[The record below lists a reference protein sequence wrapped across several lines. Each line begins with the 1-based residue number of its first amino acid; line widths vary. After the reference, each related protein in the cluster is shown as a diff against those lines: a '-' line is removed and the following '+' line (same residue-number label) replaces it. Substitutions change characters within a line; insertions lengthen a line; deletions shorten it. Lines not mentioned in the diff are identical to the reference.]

1 MKNSIQSS
9 TIAVSDL
16 KSLRNVWYIK
26 IETCLCCELHSD
38 TFPSTTTHTDCIAER
53 IHVSTLPMHRV
64 CFRPKTLGSLPDWQ
78 NICQIWLAVT
88 EVGRVIVLTTFF
100 GPLSLGMG
108 GPRCFTDSTFFLK
121 LTFLLQTTPPPSLF
135 PPCLGPGEALPRASA
150 PSLAQQAS
158 WRCAQVQPQPLP
170 CAVGGKKMI
179 WSVRQTDR
187 ESGECILP
195 PPLPLKEPIKQGQC
209 TIEWKERQRERQGWR
224 CLYQGMYRYI
234 TVSAPLRGS
243 AGLRQYNDM
252 CVVRRFRLGRTQ
264 GECSYRDWGSDQI
277 TVTEIKTSWANTGQ
291 SDILTKNSGKWDVS
305 FCVLLDL

>member
-1 MKNSIQSS
+1 MFQAKVSGFTSRL
-9 TIAVSDL
+9 AEYLSDL
-16 KSLRNVWYIK
+16 IGCDRSWTSNCSNHVFWSTQSRDGWAKVLHWFHLLSQTDISIANYPSALPLSSVSRTRRGSP
-26 IETCLCCELHSD
+26 TCICTLI
-38 TFPSTTTHTDCIAER
+38 STTSILTMCAG
-53 IHVSTLPMHRV
+53 STAAAAM
-64 CFRPKTLGSLPDWQ
+64 C
-78 NICQIWLAVT
+78 
-88 EVGRVIVLTTFF
+88 
-100 GPLSLGMG
+100 
-108 GPRCFTDSTFFLK
+108 
-121 LTFLLQTTPPPSLF
+121 
-135 PPCLGPGEALPRASA
+135 
-150 PSLAQQAS
+150 S
-158 WRCAQVQPQPLP
+158 WW
-170 CAVGGKKMI
+170 KKMI